1 MAQSDMVQSLL
12 KAIDILRLIAGSEN
26 GMRLNEIAEAFDMK
40 KTTVHNLIRTLRARG
55 FLEKDSANRFI
66 PGPAV
71 QELASMRIRSRML
84 ACAGAELRKLSRRFP
99 DAVLT
104 FSEITPST
112 VICRLRMSPDR
123 PGELQHPTS
132 LLFTPYLSVTA
143 LCLQANGLNGAD
155 FELNFPYEEYGAK
168 YWESESACA
177 AGKEAARRTGCCVD
191 YVPGSRLAAAFYITE
206 NFALGVRIN
215 QPEERAMESIAAA
228 AGEFREHLRCASL
241 SSAGEKKEEK

>member
-55 FLEKDSANRFI
+55 FLEKDSSNRFI

-71 QELASMRIRSRML
+71 QELASMRKRSRML
-84 ACAGAELRKLSRRFP
+84 SAAGKELRKLSRRFP

-104 FSEITPST
+104 FSEITPSA
-112 VICRLRMSPDR
+112 VVCRLRMSPDR
-123 PGELQHPTS
+123 PGELQHPSS
-132 LLFTPYLSVTA
+132 LLFTPYLSATA

-155 FELNFPYEEYGAK
+155 LELNFPFEEYGAK
-168 YWESESACA
+168 YWESESRYA
-177 AGKEAARRTGCCVD
+177 AVKEAAYREGCHMD
-191 YVPGSRLAAAFYITE
+191 YVPGTRLAAAFFIPE
-206 NFALGVRIN
+206 NFALGVRMN
-215 QPEERAMESIAAA
+215 QPDEGSPATIRKAAK
-228 AGEFREHLRCASL
+228 EFREHLRMAVD
-241 SSAGEKKEEK
+241 SSAAGEGGE